1 MIVTEKMA
9 VEALICLAGH
19 AGYGPGN
26 GLAGLDMESAKQMY
40 RDAARRSHPDAGGK
54 AEDFAAV
61 DRAKHVL
68 LEWLKREPEARP
80 IHKPTVCYRCDGKGF
95 VTQQRA
101 WRSMR
106 VQCPECRGAG
116 DLDTVHDGGDFDRTS
131 S

>member
-9 VEALICLAGH
+9 AEALIVLASH

-26 GLAGLDMESAKQMY
+26 GLAQMNAESAKQMY
-40 RDAARRSHPDAGGK
+40 RDAARRAHPDAGGT

-68 LEWLKREPEARP
+68 LEWLKKEPVARP
-80 IHKPTVCYRCDGKGF
+80 IHKPEVCPRCDGRGF
-95 VTQQRA
+95 IVRQHA
-101 WRSMR
+101 WKAMR
-106 VQCPECRGAG
+106 MQCPRCRGAG
-116 DLDTVHDGGDFDRTS
+116 DLDTEHGGNDYDRTS